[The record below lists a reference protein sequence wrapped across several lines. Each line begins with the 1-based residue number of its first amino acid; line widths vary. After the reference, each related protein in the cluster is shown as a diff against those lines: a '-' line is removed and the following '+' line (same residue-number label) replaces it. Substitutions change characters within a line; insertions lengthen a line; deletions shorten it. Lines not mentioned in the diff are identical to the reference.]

1 MSKHIYSAGSLR
13 AALSTGSLAARV
25 SPHRGPVHLEVLP
38 ENALRVISTHED
50 AYACAYADSDRPAPA
65 ALAGLPPVA
74 LCALDVSQLMRHL
87 DALPLPETPVNV
99 TATAD
104 RVHVDVVG
112 GRERWTFANL
122 AAPGVPTPAIPQAP
136 GPGVELPALPATLGL
151 PGLLMDVLS
160 GGGRLHGTRYLRQ
173 RIHGVP
179 GALDLIGW
187 SIGAWAHGRAYVAP
201 MDGYAPAAREAAALA
216 DRDSLAALP
225 TA

>member
-13 AALSTGSLAARV
+13 AALRAGSLAARV
-25 SPHRGPVHLEVLP
+25 SPNRGPVHLEVLQ

-50 AYACAYADSDRPAPA
+50 AYSCAYADSDRPATA
-65 ALAGLPPVA
+65 ALAGLPPVV

-112 GRERWTFANL
+112 GRERCTFANL
-122 AAPGVPTPAIPQAP
+122 ATPGVPTPAIPQAP
-136 GPGVELPALPATLGL
+136 GPDVELPALPATLGL
-151 PGLLMDVLS
+151 PGLLTDVLS
-160 GGGRLHGTRYLRQ
+160 GGGRLHGTRYLSQ

-187 SIGAWAHGRAYVAP
+187 SIGTWAHGRAYVAP

-225 TA
+225 AA

>member
-13 AALSTGSLAARV
+13 AALRAGSLAARV
-25 SPHRGPVHLEVLP
+25 SPNRGPVHLEVLP

-74 LCALDVSQLMRHL
+74 LCVLDVSQLMRHL

-104 RVHVDVVG
+104 RVHVDVVD

-179 GALDLIGW
+179 SALDLIGW

-225 TA
+225 AA